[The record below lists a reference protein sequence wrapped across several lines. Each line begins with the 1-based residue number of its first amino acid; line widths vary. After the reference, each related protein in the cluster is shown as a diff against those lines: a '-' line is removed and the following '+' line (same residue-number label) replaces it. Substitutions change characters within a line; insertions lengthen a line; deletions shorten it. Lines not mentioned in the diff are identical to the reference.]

1 LFFEYYHIRKKNEI
15 QPTTIGLI
23 RFNRGKIINKYLRE
37 LCIPISIGIVNFTVK
52 HKNKMK
58 IIIPMAGRG
67 SRLRPHTL
75 TIPKPLIPVAGKP
88 IVHRL
93 VEDIVGVLNQDIE
106 EIAFIIHES
115 FGKQVEEDL
124 IAIAEKLGA
133 KGTIYYQ
140 NEALGT
146 GHAIMCAKDSLSG
159 PAVIAYAD
167 TLIRANFDLDADADS
182 VIWVK
187 QVDQPE
193 AFGVVNLNE
202 ANEIIELVEKPKE
215 FVSDLAVIGIYYFK
229 DVAVLKNELQSVLDN
244 NIINGGEYQIN
255 DGIKQMMA
263 KGMRFVPGEVDEWMD
278 CGNKDVTVDTNS
290 RMLGFLHN
298 DGEQLVANNV
308 KLENS
313 TIIPPCY
320 IGEDVVLINAT
331 VGPNVSLGN
340 GCQVIDS
347 VIKNSLV
354 QTYSN
359 IKNANLDN
367 AMIGNHASFD
377 GKFTNVSIGD
387 YSVLE

>member
-1 LFFEYYHIRKKNEI
+1 
-15 QPTTIGLI
+15 
-23 RFNRGKIINKYLRE
+23 
-37 LCIPISIGIVNFTVK
+37 
-52 HKNKMK
+52 
-58 IIIPMAGRG
+58 MAGRG

-75 TIPKPLIPVAGKP
+75 TIPKPLIPIAGKP

-93 VEDIVGVLNQDIE
+93 VEDIAGVLNQDIE

-115 FGKQVEEDL
+115 FGKKVEEDL
-124 IAIAEKLGA
+124 IAIAQKLGA

-146 GHAIMCAKDSLSG
+146 GHAIMCAKESLSG

-167 TLIRANFDLDADADS
+167 TLIRADFDLDQTADS

-187 QVDQPE
+187 QVNQPE

-202 ANEIIELVEKPKE
+202 KNEIIELVEKPTA

-229 DVAVLKNELQSVLDN
+229 DVAVLKNELQLVLDN
-244 NIINGGEYQIN
+244 NIIHGGEYQIN

-263 KGMRFVPGEVDEWMD
+263 KGMKFVPGEVAEWMD
-278 CGNKDVTVDTNS
+278 CGNKDVTVETNS

-298 DGEQLVANNV
+298 DGEQLVANNL
-308 KLENS
+308 KQQNS

-320 IGEDVVLINAT
+320 IAEDVILINAT
-331 VGPNVSLGN
+331 VGPNVSLGR
-340 GCQVIDS
+340 GCHIS
-347 VIKNSLV
+347 NSSIKNSLV
-354 QTYSN
+354 QTHSH

-367 AMIGNHASFD
+367 AMIGNHANFD
-377 GKFTNVSIGD
+377 GKFTSISIGD
-387 YSVLE
+387 YSVLD

>member
-1 LFFEYYHIRKKNEI
+1 
-15 QPTTIGLI
+15 
-23 RFNRGKIINKYLRE
+23 
-37 LCIPISIGIVNFTVK
+37 
-52 HKNKMK
+52 
-58 IIIPMAGRG
+58 MAGRG

-75 TIPKPLIPVAGKP
+75 TVPKPLIPVAGKP

-93 VEDIVGVLNQDIE
+93 VEDIAGVLNQPIDE
-106 EIAFIIHES
+106 VAFIIHES
-115 FGKQVEEDL
+115 FGKQVENEL
-124 IAIAEKLGA
+124 IAIAQKLGA

-146 GHAIMCAKDSLSG
+146 GHAIMCAKESLSG

-167 TLIRANFDLDADADS
+167 TLIRADFDLDTTADS

-193 AFGVVNLNE
+193 AFGVVNLNV
-202 ANEIIELVEKPKE
+202 NGEIIELVEKPKE
-215 FVSDLAVIGIYYFK
+215 FVSDLAVIGIYFFK

-244 NIINGGEYQIN
+244 NIIHGGEYQIN

-263 KGMRFVPGEVDEWMD
+263 KGMKFVTGQVDEWMD
-278 CGNKDVTVDTNS
+278 CGNKDVTVETNT
-290 RMLGFLHN
+290 RMLGFLHQ
-298 DGEQLVANNV
+298 DGEELVSKTV
-308 KLENS
+308 KLENA

-331 VGPNVSLGN
+331 VGPNVSLGK
-340 GCQVIDS
+340 GCHVVDS
-347 VIKNSLV
+347 TIKNSLI
-354 QTYSN
+354 QTYAH
-359 IKNANLDN
+359 IKNASLDN

-377 GKFTNVSIGD
+377 GKFTSISIGD

>member
-1 LFFEYYHIRKKNEI
+1 
-15 QPTTIGLI
+15 
-23 RFNRGKIINKYLRE
+23 
-37 LCIPISIGIVNFTVK
+37 
-52 HKNKMK
+52 
-58 IIIPMAGRG
+58 MAGRG

-75 TIPKPLIPVAGKP
+75 TVPKPLIPIAGKP

-93 VEDIVGVLNQDIE
+93 VEDIAGVLNQDIE
-106 EIAFIIHES
+106 EVAFIIHES
-115 FGKQVEEDL
+115 FGKKVEEEL
-124 IAIAEKLGA
+124 LAIAKKLGS

-167 TLIRANFDLDADADS
+167 TLIRANFDLDKTADS

-193 AFGVVNLNE
+193 AFGVVNLND
-202 ANEIIELVEKPKE
+202 ANEIIELVEKPKD

-229 DVAVLKNELQSVLDN
+229 DVAVLKNELQLVIDN

-263 KGMRFVPGEVDEWMD
+263 KGMKFVPGEVDEWMD
-278 CGNKDVTVDTNS
+278 CGNKNVTVETNG
-290 RMLGFLHN
+290 RLLGFLQA
-298 DGEQLVANNV
+298 DGQNLVSSSV
-308 KLENS
+308 VCEHS
-313 TIIPPCY
+313 TIIQPCF
-320 IGEDVVLINAT
+320 IGEDVILMNAT

-340 GCQVIDS
+340 GCHVVDS
-347 VIKNSLV
+347 TIKNSLIQNHSHV
-354 QTYSN
+354 
-359 IKNANLDN
+359 KNATLDN
-367 AMIGNHASFD
+367 AMIGSHASFD
-377 GKFTNVSIGD
+377 GNFTSISIGD

>member
-1 LFFEYYHIRKKNEI
+1 
-15 QPTTIGLI
+15 
-23 RFNRGKIINKYLRE
+23 
-37 LCIPISIGIVNFTVK
+37 
-52 HKNKMK
+52 
-58 IIIPMAGRG
+58 MAGRG

-75 TIPKPLIPVAGKP
+75 TVPKPLIPVAGKP

-93 VEDIVGVLNQDIE
+93 VEDIAGVLNQPIDE
-106 EIAFIIHES
+106 VAFIIHES
-115 FGKQVEEDL
+115 FGKQVENEL
-124 IAIAEKLGA
+124 IAIAQKLGA

-146 GHAIMCAKDSLSG
+146 GHAIMCAKDSLNG

-167 TLIRANFDLDADADS
+167 TLIRADFDLDTSADS

-193 AFGVVNLNE
+193 AFGVVNLN
-202 ANEIIELVEKPKE
+202 ANGEIIELVEKPKE

-244 NIINGGEYQIN
+244 NIIHGGEYQIN

-263 KGMRFVPGEVDEWMD
+263 KGMKFVPGKVDEWMD
-278 CGNKDVTVDTNS
+278 CGNKDVTVETNT
-290 RMLGFLHN
+290 RMLGFLHH
-298 DGEQLVANNV
+298 DGDELISKKV
-308 KLENS
+308 KLENA

-320 IGEDVVLINAT
+320 IGDDVVLINAT
-331 VGPNVSLGN
+331 VGPNVSLGK
-340 GCQVIDS
+340 GCHVIDS
-347 VIKNSLV
+347 TIKNSLV
-354 QTYSN
+354 QTHSH
-359 IKNANLDN
+359 IKNASLDN

-377 GKFTNVSIGD
+377 GNFTSISIGD

>member
-1 LFFEYYHIRKKNEI
+1 
-15 QPTTIGLI
+15 
-23 RFNRGKIINKYLRE
+23 
-37 LCIPISIGIVNFTVK
+37 
-52 HKNKMK
+52 MK
-58 IIIPMAGRG
+58 IIVPMAGRG

-75 TIPKPLIPVAGKP
+75 TVPKPLIPVAGKP

-93 VEDIVGVLNQDIE
+93 VEDIAGVLNQKIDE
-106 EIAFIIHES
+106 VAFIIHES

-124 IAIAEKLGA
+124 IAIAQKLGA
-133 KGTIYYQ
+133 RGTIYYQ

-167 TLIRANFDLDADADS
+167 TLIRADFDLDTTADS

-202 ANEIIELVEKPKE
+202 NGEIIELVEKPKE

-229 DVAVLKNELQSVLDN
+229 DIAVLKNELQSVLDN
-244 NIINGGEYQIN
+244 NIIHGGEYQIN

-263 KGMRFVPGEVDEWMD
+263 KGMKFVPGQVDEWMD
-278 CGNKDVTVDTNS
+278 CGNKNVTVETNT

-298 DGEQLVANNV
+298 DRENLVSADV
-308 KLENS
+308 KLENA
-313 TIIPPCY
+313 TIIPPCS
-320 IGEDVVLINAT
+320 IAEDVILINAT
-331 VGPNVSLGN
+331 VGPNVSLGK
-340 GCQVIDS
+340 GCHVVDS
-347 VIKNSLV
+347 TIKNSLI
-354 QTYSN
+354 QTHAH

-367 AMIGNHASFD
+367 AMIGNHVNFD
-377 GKFTNVSIGD
+377 GNFTSISIGD